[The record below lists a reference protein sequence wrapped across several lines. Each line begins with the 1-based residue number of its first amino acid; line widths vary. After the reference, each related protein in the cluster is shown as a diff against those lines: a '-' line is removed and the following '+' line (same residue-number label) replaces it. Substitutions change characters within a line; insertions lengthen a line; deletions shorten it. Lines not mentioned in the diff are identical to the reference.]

1 MDSLRKKI
9 KSPKI
14 EHIEQYNQKVRLVR
28 DQFEVPAE
36 TVDCQMENQIKG
48 SSLSGKLKI
57 VALFVVVVLVAG
69 VLFIKFNTAEAAY
82 LTDNV
87 LRPIVGDK
95 NIVYLEKI
103 FFNAS
108 DLAERVTHNSASDKP
123 PVFNEQGSQENI
135 LGGQLNLTPLSVM
148 GDSKPLVGEGE
159 WKNLPV
165 GIFPDKEVM
174 AHTFLRPDPA
184 RSYAITTI
192 VQIDKSVMRLGIVAG
207 TKQPGGPVGKP
218 GPGVVPKDIISNG
231 KLIAAFDG
239 GFQYKD
245 GAYGMMVNNNI
256 YLPLKSDLG
265 TIVGY
270 QDGSLKIVNYTDQ
283 PLGDNVEFVRQNC
296 PILIENGDVAAG
308 DPRNKKLWGRLAA
321 GTVDIFTWR
330 SGLGLTKEGNLLFA
344 VGNNLTPTTLAE
356 ALKTA
361 GAVNAIQL
369 DINPIWV
376 RFNIFDYVG
385 NGKYNSTPLTKDLQD
400 GSRQYLNGYE
410 KDFFYLYAK

>member
-1 MDSLRKKI
+1 MDSVRRKI
-9 KSPKI
+9 RSPKI
-14 EHIEQYNQKVRLVR
+14 QHIEERNQKVRMVR
-28 DQFEVPAE
+28 EQSEVPTQ
-36 TVDCQMENQIKG
+36 TVDCKMESVAPKHW
-48 SSLSGKLKI
+48 LLGKLKLAAFWV
-57 VALFVVVVLVAG
+57 VAVLIAG
-69 VLFIKFNTAEAAY
+69 VLFVKFNTAGAAY
-82 LTDNV
+82 FTDNV
-87 LRPIVGDK
+87 LRPVIGDK
-95 NIVYLEKI
+95 KIIFLEKI

-108 DLAERVTHNSASDKP
+108 DLAQRVTHNSDSDKP
-123 PVFNEQGSQENI
+123 PVFNDQGSQENI
-135 LGGQLNLTPLSVM
+135 MGGQLDLTPLSLAQ
-148 GDSKPLVGEGE
+148 DSKPLTGEGE
-159 WKNLPV
+159 WKNLPI

-192 VQIDKSVMRLGIVAG
+192 VQIDKSVMQLGIVAG

-245 GAYGMMVNNNI
+245 GAYGMIVGDET
-256 YLPLKSDLG
+256 YLPLKSELG
-265 TIVGY
+265 TLVGFK
-270 QDGSLKIVNYTDQ
+270 DGSLKIINYTDQ

-376 RFNIFDYVG
+376 RFNIFDYIG